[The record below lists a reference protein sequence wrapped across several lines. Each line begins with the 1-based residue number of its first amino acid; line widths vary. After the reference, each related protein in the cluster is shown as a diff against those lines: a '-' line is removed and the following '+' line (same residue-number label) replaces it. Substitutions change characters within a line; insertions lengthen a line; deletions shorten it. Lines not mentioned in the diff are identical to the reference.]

1 MFAFR
6 YRFTFS
12 VAPCGAREVTRY
24 DTSLRPS
31 SPNLYRSLPSKHN
44 IAARCLG
51 ASMSTGGI
59 LIERI
64 RSIVRA
70 GASTSRRNLDSV
82 RAPIVSWMI
91 NGKPTS
97 YVRSRGSLFSNST
110 MFSQQVELRK
120 SGRRRS
126 KRIAW
131 RSSLI
136 VLSSSSTRRD
146 VSTTDPLSASIAFGR
161 RIAPYS

>member
-1 MFAFR
+1 
-6 YRFTFS
+6 
-12 VAPCGAREVTRY
+12 
-24 DTSLRPS
+24 
-31 SPNLYRSLPSKHN
+31 
-44 IAARCLG
+44 
-51 ASMSTGGI
+51 MSTGGI

-70 GASTSRRNLDSV
+70 GASTSQRNLDSV

-110 MFSQQVELRK
+110 MLLQQGELRK

-136 VLSSSSTRRD
+136 VLSSSLARRD
-146 VSTTDPLSASIAFGR
+146 VSIADNLSALIRFR
-161 RIAPYS
+161 RANRSMLLTTISRNPLPPRFNLQRHGAELPAIHTSSSRF